1 MAGDV
6 LSVEGDQQPGEAL
19 VHQVMAAGRRIHASP
34 TLDEIRTRA
43 ASELARLPEP
53 LRQLQ
58 VKPPYTVDVGEALRK
73 LAAATDERLGLKGA
87 RSGD

>member
-1 MAGDV
+1 MT
-6 LSVEGDQQPGEAL
+6 
-19 VHQVMAAGRRIHASP
+19 AGRRIQATP
-34 TLDEIRTRA
+34 TLDEIRART

-73 LAAATDERLGLKGA
+73 LAAETDERLGLKEA
-87 RSGD
+87 WSGG